1 MHERDDPYQILG
13 VSPRADAKTIN
24 DAYRKLALRYHPD
37 VVNNNDSSQNN
48 NSNNNNNN
56 NNNRKFDRL
65 TQARE
70 RALRRVGATDGKNGN
85 GYYSGWREATRHSDF
100 KGGGKPAAGENF
112 YQKYDHLYE
121 RRKHP
126 MHVGRQYGGGVLLL
140 WSLSLVCFGSF
151 LWELSSAEHKVGPA
165 TEKRREKRRKEEF
178 ARREKAREIGRMER
192 GMSGGSSG
200 ASARKKKTTEKV
212 VPEMMSIMG
221 SSRHVAR
228 SEDGGVLFVED
239 EEDEEEEKFDRKGY
253 YETTTTRNGS
263 AGAKFKRVKPFVS
276 KHAERTKQNALAQ
289 KNLSAEEIEKAL
301 EQMRTMER
309 EIECCAKCGWPL
321 PYQSTMSC
329 PACGART
336 IQKRDV
342 VRVVINKKQQLVEN
356 NNSETSDE
364 NVAAAARVSPASYS

>member
-1 MHERDDPYQILG
+1 MYERDFDPYHILG
-13 VSPRADAKTIN
+13 VSPNADAKQIN

-37 VVNNNDSSQNN
+37 VVNNNNDGGSQNN
-48 NSNNNNNN
+48 NA
-56 NNNRKFDRL
+56 KFDRL

-70 RALRRVGATDGKNGN
+70 RALRRVGGATTTGGNNGY
-85 GYYSGWREATRHSDF
+85 YYSGWREATRHSTRDF
-100 KGGGKPAAGENF
+100 KGENF
-112 YQKYDHLYE
+112 YHKYDHLYE
-121 RRKHP
+121 RRTHP

-192 GMSGGSSG
+192 GGTSGGMSG
-200 ASARKKKTTEKV
+200 ASGRKKKTTEKV
-212 VPEMMSIMG
+212 VPEMMSMMG
-221 SSRHVAR
+221 GSRHVAR
-228 SEDGGVLFVED
+228 LEDGGVLFVED

-253 YETTTTRNGS
+253 YETTTTKSGS

-276 KHAERTKQNALAQ
+276 RHAERTKQNALAQ

-356 NNSETSDE
+356 NDSETSE
-364 NVAAAARVSPASYS
+364 NVAAAARASPAS

>member
-1 MHERDDPYQILG
+1 MRHDDERDDPYQILG

-37 VVNNNDSSQNN
+37 VANNNNDGGSQNN
-48 NSNNNNNN
+48 KN
-56 NNNRKFDRL
+56 NNNRTFDRL
-65 TQARE
+65 TRARE
-70 RALRRVGATDGKNGN
+70 RALRRVGATDNGN
-85 GYYSGWREATRHSDF
+85 NGYYYSGWREATRHSE
-100 KGGGKPAAGENF
+100 GGKRAAAGENF

-192 GMSGGSSG
+192 GTSGGSSG

-212 VPEMMSIMG
+212 VPEMMSMMG

-228 SEDGGVLFVED
+228 LEDGGVLFVED

-253 YETTTTRNGS
+253 YETTTTTKSGS

-364 NVAAAARVSPASYS
+364 NVAAAARVSTAS

>member
-1 MHERDDPYQILG
+1 MRHDDERDDPYQILG

-37 VVNNNDSSQNN
+37 VANNNNDGGSQNN
-48 NSNNNNNN
+48 K
-56 NNNRKFDRL
+56 NNNRTFDRL
-65 TQARE
+65 TRARE
-70 RALRRVGATDGKNGN
+70 RALRRVGATDGRNNGKNGY
-85 GYYSGWREATRHSDF
+85 YYSGWREATRHGDF
-100 KGGGKPAAGENF
+100 KGGKRAAAGENF

-192 GMSGGSSG
+192 GTSGGSSG

-212 VPEMMSIMG
+212 VPEMMSMMG

-228 SEDGGVLFVED
+228 LEDGGVLFVED

-356 NNSETSDE
+356 NDSETSDE
-364 NVAAAARVSPASYS
+364 NVAAAARVSTAS

>member
-1 MHERDDPYQILG
+1 MYERDFDPYHILG
-13 VSPRADAKTIN
+13 VSPNADAKQIN
-24 DAYRKLALRYHPD
+24 DAYRRLALRYHPD
-37 VVNNNDSSQNN
+37 VVGND
-48 NSNNNNNN
+48 NNNNNA
-56 NNNRKFDRL
+56 KFDRL

-70 RALRRVGATDGKNGN
+70 RALRRVGGATTTGGSNGY
-85 GYYSGWREATRHSDF
+85 YYSGWREATRHSS
-100 KGGGKPAAGENF
+100 AGENF
-112 YQKYDHLYE
+112 YHKYDHLYE
-121 RRKHP
+121 RRTHP

-192 GMSGGSSG
+192 GGTSGGMSG
-200 ASARKKKTTEKV
+200 ASGRKKKTTEKV
-212 VPEMMSIMG
+212 VPEMMSMMG
-221 SSRHVAR
+221 GSRHVAR
-228 SEDGGVLFVED
+228 LEDGGVLFVED

-253 YETTTTRNGS
+253 YETTTTTKSGS

-276 KHAERTKQNALAQ
+276 RHAERTKQNALAQ

-356 NNSETSDE
+356 NDSETSE
-364 NVAAAARVSPASYS
+364 NVAAAAARASPAS